1 MNMAVQPLQAS
12 PPRLQCLGIG
22 KRFPGVVALD
32 AVNLEVRPGE
42 VHVLFGENGAGKS
55 TLISIIAGAQKG
67 EGTLLLEGQEVALQS
82 VQHAR
87 SLGISAVFQE
97 FSLVPQMTVADNLFL
112 GAERTQG
119 GRLDRAG
126 MQRRA
131 HEALAEL
138 GFDIDPNRRVQE
150 LTRGEQQMVE
160 ICKAFQTELSVL
172 ILDEPTAS
180 LTENEKDKLFA
191 LVRKAKADGVGIIYI
206 SHRMHE
212 LAQIGDRITILRD
225 GRWVATVSSCIE
237 HDELVELMTGRQVE
251 QVYPPMDSR
260 PGEEV
265 LAIRGLHTHSGLVRG
280 ADLRVRAGEIVGIAG
295 LVGCGKSEVGRA
307 CFGIERLKEG
317 AIHYQGR
324 PLDVRH
330 PQQALREG
338 IFYLTSDRKNEG
350 LLLQRACQENL
361 SLSALHR
368 KPVARGWFLDKGSER
383 SWSSALADRV
393 GFPVARLGRNAH
405 EFSGGNQQKVLL
417 AKGLAQPVDLYIF
430 DEPTVGVD
438 VMTRAAIYRFFKELC
453 EAGAAILLI
462 SSDLSEVMNLSQ
474 RLYVMS
480 EGKVVAELSGED
492 INEQRVLSHFFE
504 EHRHD

>member
-1 MNMAVQPLQAS
+1 MNMAVQVLPAS
-12 PPRLQCLGIG
+12 TLRLQCRGIG
-22 KRFPGVVALD
+22 KRYPGVVALD

-55 TLISIIAGAQKG
+55 TLISIIAGAQRG
-67 EGTLLLEGQEVALQS
+67 EGSLMLDGKEVVLQS

-97 FSLVPQMTVADNLFL
+97 FSLVPQMTVAQNLFL
-112 GAERTQG
+112 GAEQTVG
-119 GRLDRAG
+119 ARLDRAG
-126 MQRRA
+126 MHNRA
-131 HEALAEL
+131 RQALAEL
-138 GFDIDPNRRVQE
+138 GFDIDPDRPVQE

-180 LTENEKDKLFA
+180 LTENEKNKLFA
-191 LVRKAKADGVGIIYI
+191 LVRKAKANGVGIIYI

-212 LAQIGDRITILRD
+212 LAEIGDRITILRD
-225 GRWVATVSSCIE
+225 GRLVSTVPSSIE
-237 HDELVELMTGRQVE
+237 HDKLVELMTGRQLE
-251 QVYPPMDSR
+251 QVYPQVMNC
-260 PGEEV
+260 PGKEI
-265 LAIRGLHTHSGLVRG
+265 LNIRGLHTHSGLVCG
-280 ADLRVRAGEIVGIAG
+280 ADISVKAGEIVGIAG
-295 LVGCGKSEVGRA
+295 LVGCGKSELGRA
-307 CFGIERLKEG
+307 CFGIERLKDG

-324 PLDVRH
+324 PLNVRH
-330 PQQALREG
+330 PRDALREG

-350 LLLQRACQENL
+350 LLLHRSCQENL

-368 KPVARGWFLDKGSER
+368 KPVARGWLLDKQNER
-383 SWSSALADRV
+383 TWTARLAERV
-393 GFPVARLGRNAH
+393 GFAAERLGRNAH

-417 AKGLAQPVDLYIF
+417 AKGLTQPVDLYIF

-474 RLYVMS
+474 RLYVMR
-480 EGKVVAELSGED
+480 EGKVVAELCGED
-492 INEQRVLSHFFE
+492 INEHSVLSHFFE

>member
-1 MNMAVQPLQAS
+1 MAIQALAAS
-12 PPRLQCLGIG
+12 TPRLQCRGIG
-22 KRFPGVVALD
+22 KRYPGVVALD
-32 AVNLEVRPGE
+32 TVNLDVLSGE

-67 EGTLLLEGQEVALQS
+67 EGTLLLDGEEVAMQS

-87 SLGISAVFQE
+87 NLGISAVFQE
-97 FSLVPQMTVADNLFL
+97 FSLVPQMSVADNLFL
-112 GAERTQG
+112 GAERITG
-119 GRLDRAG
+119 GRLDRSG

-131 HEALAEL
+131 REALAEL
-138 GFDIDPNRRVQE
+138 GFDIDPNALVQE

-191 LVRKAKADGVGIIYI
+191 LIRKAKADGVGIIYI

-212 LAQIGDRITILRD
+212 LAEIGDRITILRD
-225 GRWVATVSSCIE
+225 GRLVATVSSRIA

-251 QVYPPMDSR
+251 QVYPQLTSV

-265 LAIRGLHTHSGLVRG
+265 LAIRGLRTYNGLVRG
-280 ADLRVRAGEIVGIAG
+280 ADLTVRAGEIVGIAG

-307 CFGIERLKEG
+307 CFGVEPVAGGE
-317 AIHYQGR
+317 IHYKGR
-324 PLDVRH
+324 RHLARH
-330 PQQALREG
+330 PQQALRDG

-350 LLLQRACQENL
+350 LLLQQTCRDNL

-368 KPVARGWFLDKGSER
+368 KPVARGWLLDKHAER
-383 SWSSALADRV
+383 DWSAELATRV
-393 GFPVARLGRNAH
+393 SFPAERLGRNAH

-417 AKGLAQPVDLYIF
+417 AKGLTQPVDLFIF

-453 EAGAAILLI
+453 EGGAAILLI

-480 EGKVVAELSGED
+480 EGRVAAELSGEN
-492 INEQRVLSHFFE
+492 INEHCVLSHFFE